1 MRVAD
6 GGTVGLA
13 RARCTRAS
21 PRRANL
27 MRVMTAADIW
37 EPGHGSGACC
47 SGGLARAPYAA
58 AVARATQAL
67 RRPGPNVPRRVVA
80 AAIRAGRAEVAACEA
95 DPAITLVAG
104 PGWASIEA
112 ELRAG
117 LGEIR
122 RAVVAAL
129 GLYLAPAANQP
140 RPPPTDP
147 ATDTRPPPGRL
158 AAASPAAA
166 HAPPTT
172 PQTSPIRL
180 GGRSVM

>member
-1 MRVAD
+1 
-6 GGTVGLA
+6 
-13 RARCTRAS
+13 
-21 PRRANL
+21 
-27 MRVMTAADIW
+27 MRVMTAVADIW

-67 RRPGPNVPRRVVA
+67 RRPAPNVPRRVVA

-112 ELRAG
+112 ELRGG

-129 GLYLAPAANQP
+129 GLYLAPATATDTQP
-140 RPPPTDP
+140 RPPTDP

-166 HAPPTT
+166 HAPPTF